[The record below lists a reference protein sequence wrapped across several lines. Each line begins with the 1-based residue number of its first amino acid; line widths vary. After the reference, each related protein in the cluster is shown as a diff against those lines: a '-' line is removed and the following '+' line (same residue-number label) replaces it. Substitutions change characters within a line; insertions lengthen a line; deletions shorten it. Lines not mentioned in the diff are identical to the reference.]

1 MASDAAEPAIDPAP
15 ENARSITRKR
25 DAAHTRRSLLQAAR
39 LRFARDGYA
48 ATTVRDIA
56 ADAGVN
62 VALINRYF
70 GSKEGLFEACIVKV
84 GEGFERRDQRVESLS
99 EVLREVVRQA
109 TGSNSGEQAL
119 QLQLLLLLR
128 SSGDSDAERIRQR
141 IYRSFAE
148 RLATAAGWTPGDA
161 GTEHLMLRAQLAT
174 STLFG
179 TVLLR
184 ASSGLEPLASATEE
198 ELTVPLI
205 EVLTAM
211 LSP

>member
-1 MASDAAEPAIDPAP
+1 MTSDAREPVIERSP
-15 ENARSITRKR
+15 ESALSTTRRR
-25 DAAHTRRSLLQAAR
+25 DAAQTRRSLLQAAR
-39 LRFARDGYA
+39 LRFAREGYA

-62 VALINRYF
+62 VALISRYF
-70 GSKEGLFEACIVKV
+70 GSKEGLFEACMVKA
-84 GEGFERRDQRVESLS
+84 GERFERSAQRAESLGD
-99 EVLREVVRQA
+99 VLREIVGHA
-109 TGSNSGEQAL
+109 TGSKSSEQTL
-119 QLQLLLLLR
+119 QVQLLLLLR
-128 SSGDSDAERIRQR
+128 SSGDSGAERIRQR

-148 RLATAAGWTPGDA
+148 RLATAAGWKPDDPS
-161 GTEHLMLRAQLAT
+161 TEHLMLRAQLAT